1 MRLSLNHEWIHID
14 RNRTVA
20 LADAFDVEVVCLSG
34 CLWLTEDRL
43 LEDHVLKAGESRTIR
58 SRGRVLVTALEA
70 SAMRALEPVHRRRE
84 SPVRRFLLAL
94 AAFATI
100 GERGFA
106 RQAGPGSAR

>member
-1 MRLSLNHEWIHID
+1 
-14 RNRTVA
+14 
-20 LADAFDVEVVCLSG
+20 
-34 CLWLTEDRL
+34 
-43 LEDHVLKAGESRTIR
+43 
-58 SRGRVLVTALEA
+58 VLVTALEA
-70 SAMRALEPVHRRRE
+70 SAMRALEPVPRRRE